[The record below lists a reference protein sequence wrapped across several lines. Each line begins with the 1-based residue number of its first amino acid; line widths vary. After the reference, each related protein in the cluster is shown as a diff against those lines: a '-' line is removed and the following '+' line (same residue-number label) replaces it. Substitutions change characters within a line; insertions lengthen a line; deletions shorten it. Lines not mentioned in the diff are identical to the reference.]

1 MKNKSLRYRINLWYT
16 VLMCIIA
23 ASLLTSVV
31 MATRTAEKSDAQQN
45 LIRSV
50 ERNIDEIEV
59 ENGVLDIESDFAFV
73 NGNVHALVFSA
84 DGRLLGGSYP
94 DGLEL
99 SAPTEN
105 GKIDV
110 INEYYI
116 YDSMV
121 NFLKFEYKINGAT
134 GEIISSECDGIDS
147 YTPFSGKIDTV
158 GENCT
163 LSYREAYEI
172 ALEHSGRTKENT
184 ELIMARSYEYNDDP
198 LYEIEF
204 YSSQAGYE
212 DIWVRGIMSAKSVD
226 SVWGAVAKIAAVL
239 IPTVIVVAAL
249 VGDIIAKRAMFPIK
263 KLSDAVSDIQSGSDL
278 SKRVDVCDSDP
289 AIVSLTNNF
298 NAMSERLH
306 TSFETERQF
315 TSDVSHELRT
325 PTAVILAECE
335 YRLSDK
341 NINEQEKEAFES
353 IKKQT
358 ESIKKI
364 ITQLLWFARL
374 EQGNEKPQFEKED
387 LSELIRAVCDDLDT
401 ICNKNIT
408 LERDIDDNVFMQ
420 LDVSMMTR
428 VVTNLVSNAAIYQ
441 DDNGY
446 IKVTLKEDDEKIILS
461 VKDKGYGIEKKHL
474 DKIWNRF
481 YRVDKSRSR
490 EQGCSGLGLAMVKQ
504 LVILHNGTVRAESE
518 PGKGSTFY
526 VEFLK

>member
-23 ASLLTSVV
+23 ASLLTTVV

-84 DGRLLGGSYP
+84 DGRLLSGNYP
-94 DGLEL
+94 EGFEV
-99 SAPTEN
+99 SPPSEN
-105 GKIDV
+105 GAIQIID
-110 INEYYI
+110 EYYV

-121 NFLKFEYKINGAT
+121 NFMKFEYKINGAT

-147 YTPFSGKIDTV
+147 YTPFSGNINTV
-158 GENCT
+158 GEDCT
-163 LSYREAYEI
+163 LSYSEAFDI

-184 ELIMARSYEYNDDP
+184 ELIMARSYEYNDEP

-204 YSSQAGYE
+204 YSSQAGYD
-212 DIWVRGIMSAKSVD
+212 DIWVRGVMSAKAVD
-226 SVWGAVAKIAAVL
+226 SVWSAVAKIAIVL
-239 IPTVIVVAAL
+239 IPAVIVVAAL
-249 VGDIIAKRAMFPIK
+249 VGDIIAKKAMLPIK
-263 KLSDAVSDIQSGSDL
+263 KLSDAVSVIQSGSDL

-298 NAMSERLH
+298 NSMSERLH
-306 TSFETERQF
+306 ASFEAERQF

-335 YRLSDK
+335 YRLSDED
-341 NINEQEKEAFES
+341 ITEQEKESVES

-358 ESIKKI
+358 QSIKNI
-364 ITQLLWFARL
+364 ISQLLWFARL
-374 EQGNEKPQFEKED
+374 DQGNEKPQFEKED
-387 LSELIRAVCDDLDT
+387 LSELVNAVCDDFDSV
-401 ICNKNIT
+401 CEKNIT
-408 LERDIDDNVFMQ
+408 LERDIDKDIFMK
-420 LDVSMMTR
+420 LDVSMITR

-446 IKVTLKEDDEKIILS
+446 IKVSLKQDNEKILLS
-461 VKDKGYGIEKKHL
+461 VKDKGFGIEKEHL

-481 YRVDKSRSR
+481 YRVDKARSR
-490 EQGCSGLGLAMVKQ
+490 KSGGSGLGLSIVKHGVR
-504 LVILHNGTVRAESE
+504 LLGADIELASKLGEGTEIRVI
-518 PGKGSTFY
+518 FQ
-526 VEFLK
+526 